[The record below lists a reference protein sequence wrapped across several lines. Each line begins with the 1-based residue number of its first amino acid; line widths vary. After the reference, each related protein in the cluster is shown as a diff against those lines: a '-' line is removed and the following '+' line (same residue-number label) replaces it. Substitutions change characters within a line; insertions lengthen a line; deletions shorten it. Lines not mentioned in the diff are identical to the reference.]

1 MTAWVPSWQ
10 AWAMAIRLAVPAY
23 GLATVAP
30 AFEVWRFFLLGS
42 LLSFSGTEGLLI
54 VFAVS
59 LLALLIGLLW
69 FLFWAG
75 AYSLLLRVLWSSPPR
90 WLRLPKLPMLVNRD
104 FGVLVTAALPMAIAF
119 FANVGL
125 RASLRYRLLT
135 FSAFKMSYETFLLE
149 FFWLWFISAV
159 FLYHGYDLIR
169 VRVRQRKRGRG
180 TYST

>member
-1 MTAWVPSWQ
+1 
-10 AWAMAIRLAVPAY
+10 MAIKLAVPAY

-54 VFAVS
+54 VFAIS

-75 AYSLLLRVLWSSPPR
+75 AYALLLRLLWSSPPS

-104 FGVLVTAALPMAIAF
+104 FGVLVTAALPIAIAF
-119 FANVGL
+119 FTHVGL

-135 FSAFKMSYETFLLE
+135 FSAFRLSYETFLLE

-159 FLYHGYDLIR
+159 FLYHSYDQ
-169 VRVRQRKRGRG
+169 VRANVRRKSSRRRTG
-180 TYST
+180 ST

>member
-1 MTAWVPSWQ
+1 
-10 AWAMAIRLAVPAY
+10 MAIKLAVPAY
-23 GLATVAP
+23 ALATVAP

-42 LLSFSGTEGLLI
+42 LLPFAGVAGSGLLM
-54 VFAVS
+54 VFAIS

-75 AYSLLLRVLWSSPPR
+75 AYALLLRVLWSSPPS

-104 FGVLVTAALPMAIAF
+104 FGVLVTAALPIAIAF
-119 FANVGL
+119 FAHVGL
-125 RASLRYRLLT
+125 RASLQYRLLT
-135 FSAFKMSYETFLLE
+135 FSAFKMSYQTFLLE

-169 VRVRQRKRGRG
+169 ARVRRRKRGRA
-180 TYST
+180 TYSA

>member
-1 MTAWVPSWQ
+1 
-10 AWAMAIRLAVPAY
+10 MAIRLAIPAY

-54 VFAVS
+54 VFAIS

-75 AYSLLLRVLWSSPPR
+75 AYALLLRLLWSSPPS

-104 FGVLVTAALPMAIAF
+104 FGVLVTAALPIAIAF

-125 RASLRYRLLT
+125 RASLRYRLMTL
-135 FSAFKMSYETFLLE
+135 SALRISYETFLLE

-169 VRVRQRKRGRG
+169 ARVRRRKRGRA
-180 TYST
+180 TCST